1 MEDCNMKNI
10 IKGIVIAGA
19 LLATVSCQKFLNRP
33 SEDNYN
39 TAGFYQTDEQVLQG
53 VNYLYNSP
61 WYDFFRG
68 FYKVGEV
75 MSGNMYMGGSPYLSL
90 TANGTDVDLKNMSYS
105 LWAVNAHANTVIKN
119 ILEAQGGTASEAV
132 KKQAIGEALTLKALA
147 YFFLVRSF
155 GEVPII
161 HDNAEL
167 LGTGEYNNVPKYTR
181 ECVFDYIIITLEK
194 AMELLPKNAYIGQYN
209 RIDYYAAE
217 GLLAKTYL
225 TKAGVNGALNQADL
239 ELAAKY
245 AKDVIDNSG
254 RSLCPKYSDVFR
266 LDPKTFNAT
275 GEPLI
280 SWQWAIDG
288 GQWTRQ
294 NSLQSELM
302 FEGFS
307 EFGDLWGGWGG
318 PSVDLADAFG
328 VSVLDDPST
337 RVDSKGNSIELD
349 KRRQASIMMPGDHYE
364 YFWTD
369 RTDPIYGR
377 TGFNYIAGMFATT
390 PAEGQA
396 KAYADGGPGQMECNT
411 GTNCVKH
418 LFGDNA
424 DHIAG
429 TGKPA
434 DRMAYQLPTHILRLS
449 DVYLVYAEASLLSN
463 NGGEALKAMNK
474 VLERAYGVLSG
485 DLDPETF
492 NRKYALQ
499 SLTIEDIWKQR
510 RLELSG
516 EGDYWYDLV
525 RRSYYQSATVIS
537 ELKNQRRSTYNAL
550 GDIYKKYWESGMT
563 TFEYDPNSLFYG
575 NGEKPL
581 LDEAHP
587 EKGHVGDDDNPNVTV
602 ASFTLPFP
610 TEDVVFNGK
619 VASDAPA
626 ETVAVREVYK
636 YDFYNTTEK

>member
-1 MEDCNMKNI
+1 MKNI
-10 IKGIVIAGA
+10 IKGIVMAGA
-19 LLATVSCQKFLNRP
+19 MLVAVSCQEFLNRP
-33 SEDNYN
+33 TEDNYS
-39 TAGFYQTDEQVLQG
+39 TAGFYQTDEQVIQG

-68 FYKVGEV
+68 YYKVGEV
-75 MSGNMYMGGSPYLSL
+75 MSGNMYMGGSAYLSL
-90 TANGTDVDLKNMSYS
+90 TANGTDEDLMKMSYS
-105 LWAVNAHANTVIKN
+105 LWSVNAHANTVIKN
-119 ILEAQGGTASEAV
+119 ILEVQGGTASQAV
-132 KKQAIGEALTLKALA
+132 KNQAIGEALTLKALA

-167 LGTGEYNNVPKYTR
+167 LGTGEYNSVPKLTR
-181 ECVFDYIIITLEK
+181 ECVFDYIIMTLEK

-217 GLLAKTYL
+217 ALLAKTYL
-225 TKAGVNGALNQADL
+225 TKAGLGGSLNSEDL
-239 ELAAKY
+239 AKAAEY

-254 RSLCPKYSDVFR
+254 RTLAPRYSDIFR
-266 LDPKTFNAT
+266 LDPKTFNST

-280 SWQWAIDG
+280 SWQWAISG

-294 NSLQSELM
+294 NSLQSELI

-307 EFGDLWGGWGG
+307 EFGDMWGGWGG

-337 RVDSKGNSIELD
+337 RVDSKGNNIELD
-349 KRRQASIMMPGDHYE
+349 KRRQCSMMMPGDHYE

-390 PAEGQA
+390 PAEGQE
-396 KAYADGGPGQMECNT
+396 KAYADGGPGQMECQT

-429 TGKPA
+429 TGLPA
-434 DRMAYQLPTHILRLS
+434 DRMAYQLPTHILRMG
-449 DVYLVYAEASLLSN
+449 DIYLVYAEAVCDSD
-463 NGGEALKAMNK
+463 NGAAAAAVNEVRK
-474 VLERAYGVLSG
+474 RAYGVLTG
-485 DLDPETF
+485 DLDAAVF
-492 NRKYALQ
+492 DSKYKVT
-499 SLTIEDIWKQR
+499 SVTREEIWKER

-525 RRSYYQSATVIS
+525 RRSYFQPDVVIA
-537 ELKNQRRSTYNAL
+537 EIKGQRRSTYNAL
-550 GDIYKKYWESGMT
+550 GDIYKNYWESGMT
-563 TFEYDPNSLFYG
+563 TFEYDPNTLFYG
-575 NGEKPL
+575 SGDKPL
-581 LDEAHP
+581 LDENNP
-587 EKGHVGDDDNPNVTV
+587 SRGHVGNDDNPNVTIS
-602 ASFTLPFP
+602 SFTLPFP

-626 ETVAVREVYK
+626 ETVDVREVYK
-636 YDFYNTTEK
+636 YNF